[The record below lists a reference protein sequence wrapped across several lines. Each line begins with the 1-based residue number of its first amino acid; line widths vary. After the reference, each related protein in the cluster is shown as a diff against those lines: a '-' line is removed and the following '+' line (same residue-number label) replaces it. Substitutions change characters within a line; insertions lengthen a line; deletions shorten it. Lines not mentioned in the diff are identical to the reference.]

1 MARRILPGIAL
12 AARAHPVTL
21 RHLLFRRTPMFRF
34 ARLLALVPAVLLVA
48 ATARAQEPTA
58 PKGNPVIVLET
69 SLGSIEIELDAEKAP
84 ISTANFLAY
93 VDSGHYDNTLFHRV
107 IPGFMI
113 QGGGF
118 DESMTQKRTNAPIKN
133 EADNGLKNVRGTVAM
148 ARTNVVDSA
157 TSQFFINL
165 KDNDFLN
172 HGGRDFGYAVVGKVT
187 AGMDV
192 VDKIAAVKTGNRGMH
207 QDVPVEPVKITKARR
222 K

>member
-1 MARRILPGIAL
+1 MD
-12 AARAHPVTL
+12 
-21 RHLLFRRTPMFRF
+21 RF
-34 ARLLALVPAVLLVA
+34 ARLLALVPLALGVA
-48 ATARAQEPTA
+48 SAAGAQEPTA

-69 SLGSIEIELDAEKAP
+69 SLGNIEIELDAEKAP
-84 ISTANFLAY
+84 ISTENLLAY
-93 VDSGHYDNTLFHRV
+93 VDSGHYDGTIFHRV
-107 IPGFMI
+107 IPDFMI

-118 DESMTQKRTNAPIKN
+118 DESMTQKRTRAPIKN
-133 EADNGLKNVRGTVAM
+133 EADNGLKNARGTVAM

-172 HGGRDFGYAVVGKVT
+172 HGGRDFGYAVIGKVT
-187 AGMDV
+187 SGMDV